1 MIIFIQFTLS
11 RPCLFLMRGCSRD
24 QQPNGIWSPELS
36 DKHVPSSAP
45 IKIVNLYLD
54 ISSKGVDSRSPK
66 KWETREFQGQY
77 VKVGRRISSQ
87 REMWDQKAGHW
98 GGTEVGWG
106 E

>member
-11 RPCLFLMRGCSRD
+11 CPCLFLMRDVRGTSNLKEYGA
-24 QQPNGIWSPELS
+24 QNYLIN
-36 DKHVPSSAP
+36 KPSSTP

-87 REMWDQKAGHW
+87 REIWDQKAGHW
-98 GGTEVGWG
+98 GGMEVGWDD
-106 E
+106 

>member
-11 RPCLFLMRGCSRD
+11 CPCLFLMRDVRGTSNLKEYGA
-24 QQPNGIWSPELS
+24 QNYLIN
-36 DKHVPSSAP
+36 KPSSTP

-87 REMWDQKAGHW
+87 REIWD
-98 GGTEVGWG
+98 
-106 E
+106 

>member
-1 MIIFIQFTLS
+1 MPL
-11 RPCLFLMRGCSRD
+11 PVLDAGCSRD
-24 QQPNGIWSPELS
+24 QQPKGIWSPELS
-36 DKHVPSSAP
+36 DKQTL

-87 REMWDQKAGHW
+87 REIWDQKAGHW
-98 GGTEVGWG
+98 GGTEVGWD